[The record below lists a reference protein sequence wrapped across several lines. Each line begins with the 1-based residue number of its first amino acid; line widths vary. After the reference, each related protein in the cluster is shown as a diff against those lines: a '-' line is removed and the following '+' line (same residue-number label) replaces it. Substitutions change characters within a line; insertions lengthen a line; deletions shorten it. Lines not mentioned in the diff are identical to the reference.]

1 MPASDAIDPS
11 PAGVTYTPARR
22 WLFLAVLFLVG
33 TSSSIDRVVIS
44 VLLEPIKHEFGLS
57 DAQLGMMSGFSFAL
71 LYSLFGL
78 PIARYADRGDRR
90 LLITV
95 AIGVWSAMTML
106 CAAAGSF
113 AQLLAARIGVG
124 VGEAGATPPAQ
135 SLIVDY
141 FPPEMRARA
150 IGIFTTT
157 GTVGFLVGLTLGS
170 RLVTDHGWRFTL
182 VAFGLPGLLIAAFV
196 YFLLDEPR
204 RSGRGA
210 VKDVAGEAFALSL
223 RRLIAKPAYVRLV
236 IASTV
241 YSFAAYGSLVFVPSY
256 LVRVVKVSIADAGL
270 YYGMTS
276 AFAVLV
282 GSLAGGALC
291 DMLVR
296 RDRRWVAWFP
306 GLGFVLAAVPCT
318 LMFLID
324 DFRAFLVVS
333 TLGGI
338 LLYASLPASFAA
350 VHVVCG
356 GVRRATAIAL
366 LLFFGNL
373 LGFGLGP
380 WATGWLSDLFS
391 ASHGAAGLRYALM
404 IIMALVLPSGLITL
418 AAARHIIADRED

>member
-1 MPASDAIDPS
+1 MPASATAES
-11 PAGVTYTPARR
+11 SQTGVTYTPARR
-22 WLFLAVLFLVG
+22 WLFLAILFLVG

-44 VLLEPIKHEFGLS
+44 VLLEPIKHEFRLS

-157 GTVGFLVGLTLGS
+157 GTVGFLVGLSLGS

-182 VAFGLPGLLIAAFV
+182 IAFGLPGLVIAALA

-204 RSGRGA
+204 RGERGA
-210 VKDVAGEAFALSL
+210 TAPVQEAFPLSL
-223 RRLIAKPAYVRLV
+223 RRLARKPAYVRLV
-236 IASTV
+236 TASTV

-256 LVRVVKVSIADAGL
+256 LVRVVKVPIADAGL

-276 AFAVLV
+276 ALAVLI

-291 DMLVR
+291 DWLVR

-306 GLGFVLAAVPCT
+306 GLGFVLASVPCT

-324 DFRAFLVVS
+324 DFRVFLAVS

-373 LGFGLGP
+373 IGFGLGP

-391 ASHGAAGLRYALM
+391 VSHGAAGLRYALM
-404 IIMALVLPSGLITL
+404 IIMALVLPSGIITL

>member
-1 MPASDAIDPS
+1 MPASDATDRDRAS
-11 PAGVTYTPARR
+11 PTYAPARR
-22 WLFLAVLFLVG
+22 WLFLAILFLVG

-44 VLLEPIKHEFGLS
+44 VLLEPIKHEFRLS

-113 AQLLAARIGVG
+113 AHLLAARIGVG

-157 GTVGFLVGLTLGS
+157 GTVGFLVGLSLGA

-182 VAFGLPGLLIAAFV
+182 IAFGLPGFLIAALAF
-196 YFLLDEPR
+196 FLLDEPR
-204 RSGRGA
+204 RTGRTA
-210 VKDVAGEAFALSL
+210 IAASQEAFPLSL
-223 RRLIAKPAYVRLV
+223 RRLAGKRAYVRLV
-236 IASTV
+236 TASTV

-256 LVRVVKVSIADAGL
+256 LVRVVKVPIADAGL

-291 DMLVR
+291 DWLVR

-306 GLGFVLAAVPCT
+306 GLGFVLASAPCT

-324 DFRAFLVVS
+324 DFPAFLLVS

-373 LGFGLGP
+373 IGFGLGP

-391 ASHGAAGLRYALM
+391 VSHGAAGLRYALM
-404 IIMALVLPSGLITL
+404 IIMALVLPSGIITL
-418 AAARHIIADRED
+418 AAARHIIPDMED

>member
-1 MPASDAIDPS
+1 MPASVAAEPA
-11 PAGVTYTPARR
+11 PAGVSYAPARR
-22 WLFLAVLFLVG
+22 WLFLAILFLVG

-44 VLLEPIKHEFGLS
+44 VLLEPIKHEFGVS

-113 AQLLAARIGVG
+113 THLLAARIGVG

-182 VAFGLPGLLIAAFV
+182 VAFGLPGLLIAALAYFV
-196 YFLLDEPR
+196 LDEPR
-204 RSGRGA
+204 RRGGVTA
-210 VKDVAGEAFALSL
+210 NATGEPFRRSL
-223 RRLIAKPAYVRLV
+223 RRLIAKPAYVLLV
-236 IASTV
+236 TASTV

-270 YYGMTS
+270 YYGVTS

-282 GSLAGGALC
+282 GSLAGGTLC
-291 DMLVR
+291 DWLVR

-306 GLGFVLAAVPCT
+306 GLGFVLASVPCT

-324 DFRAFLVVS
+324 DFRAFLLVS
-333 TLGGI
+333 TFGGI

-418 AAARHIIADRED
+418 AAARHIIADTED

>member
-1 MPASDAIDPS
+1 MPATGAAEAP
-11 PAGVTYTPARR
+11 PAGANYTPARR
-22 WLFLAVLFLVG
+22 WLFLAILFLVG

-71 LYSLFGL
+71 LYSLFGM

-95 AIGVWSAMTML
+95 AIGVWSVMTML

-157 GTVGFLVGLTLGS
+157 GTVGFLVGLSLGS

-182 VAFGLPGLLIAAFV
+182 IAFGLPGLLIAALV

-204 RSGRGA
+204 RSGRA
-210 VKDVAGEAFALSL
+210 VSSVTGEAFLVSL

-236 IASTV
+236 TASTV

-291 DMLVR
+291 DWLVR

-306 GLGFVLAAVPCT
+306 GLGFVLASVPCT

-324 DFRAFLVVS
+324 DFHAFLLVS

-373 LGFGLGP
+373 IGFGLGP

-391 ASHGAAGLRYALM
+391 ASQGAAGLRYALM
-404 IIMALVLPSGLITL
+404 IIMALVLPSGIITL